1 MKSFRILLRPRQT
14 INNVNAISR
23 SYSATAPASTIELTP
38 QCVKRLEAICSEKD
52 FLRIVIEGGGCSG
65 FQYKFEVDD
74 GDIDQEEDIVFGG
87 GRARVIIDK
96 TSLEYVK
103 GSKIDYHEELIRA
116 GFRII
121 NPKAEETCSCG
132 TSFNL
137 KLE

>member
-1 MKSFRILLRPRQT
+1 MKYFRVFLRQRQ
-14 INNVNAISR
+14 INNFNAISR
-23 SYSATAPASTIELTP
+23 SFSASTQSSSIELTP
-38 QCVKRLEAICSEKD
+38 KCVERLEKICTD
-52 FLRIVIEGGGCSG
+52 GDYLRIVIEGGGCSG
-65 FQYKFEVDD
+65 FQYKFEVDSAE
-74 GDIDQEEDIVFGG
+74 IDKDEDIIFGEG
-87 GRARVIIDK
+87 NARVIIDK

-137 KLE
+137 KLD